1 MLEFWSGMT
10 DSNRRPSAPKAD
22 ALPGCANPRL
32 DQFLNPNLKQFSSV
46 IFDYLNLI
54 F

>member
-1 MLEFWSGMT
+1 MFENWSGMT

-32 DQFLNPNLKQFSSV
+32 DQFLNPNFRKYSSV
-46 IFDYLNLI
+46 NFIYLNLK